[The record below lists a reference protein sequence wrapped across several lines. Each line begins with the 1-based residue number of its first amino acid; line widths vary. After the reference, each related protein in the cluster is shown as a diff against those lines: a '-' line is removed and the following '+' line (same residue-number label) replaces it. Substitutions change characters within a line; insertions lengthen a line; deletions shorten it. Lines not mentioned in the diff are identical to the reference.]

1 MSDIYVLPGESIKD
15 AVKKSE
21 KGKVILKKGIHFLR
35 EPVELGAENNGIT
48 ICCEEGAKICGCV
61 ELENPLWEKTQ
72 NGIYRTETLKGLN
85 PDMLFLNGE
94 AMILARYPNY
104 REDVLP
110 LGGTA
115 STKEIK
121 ERVKN
126 YKNPA
131 GGFIRAMH
139 EAGWGGN
146 SYFIEGK
153 DQSSPLGLK
162 LKWIGD
168 NNRGSGFGNE
178 LVVEN
183 VFEELDDE
191 KEWYYS
197 SQDGYLYFKPVSED
211 DLSGVFHLGT
221 LSELFK
227 IKGVSDIKFQNVTF
241 CETKRSMFEKDKQYR
256 PLLRGDWCIMP
267 AGAVSVVDSE
277 NITFENCVFENI
289 GSNGIYIG
297 DYGKGHKITGC
308 CFLNIGSTAVQIVGS
323 PSAVYGPS
331 FWKNDMYSDL
341 PVHRTKV
348 EYPEK
353 TGPASEEYPRDI
365 LIENNFI
372 ENVGIYEKQSSGV
385 NLSVCYNVKILHNT
399 ICKSARSNINV
410 NDGTFG
416 GHEIAYNDIFDS
428 QRETQDHGPFNSWG
442 RDRFWSVPKYNAG
455 GKYGDKIRRY
465 KKDGKIYDLTK
476 IDSLGETFIHHNRFS
491 HGADAPHSWG
501 IDLDDGSSNYAIY
514 NNLCIGIGIKLREGF
529 NRRVWSNVLIG
540 GPLNIHVPYKMSR
553 DEVHDNYVV
562 CQNPVMFAGA
572 DRKRFLKSESKI
584 HDNIFLTPDGT
595 GVQGFLSSQNKT
607 EKFSDSK
614 TASEILEI
622 LKNKYDLKDFDESLY
637 GKENSKKPEEYVYIP
652 DKSEDKNKC
661 VILGAQISDIT
672 QEIKSSTAF
681 SSLSGAYVEKTGLLS
696 LAGFQKRDIILR
708 VGDREITSGADL
720 KNIPAA
726 DLFFKPVCVYRANAE
741 TVLHK
746 K

>member
-1 MSDIYVLPGESIKD
+1 MPDIYVLPGESIKD
-15 AVKKSE
+15 AVKNAE
-21 KGKVILKKGIHFLR
+21 NGKVILKKGVHFLR
-35 EPVELGAENNGIT
+35 EPIELGAENNGIT

-85 PDMLFLNGE
+85 FDMLFLNGE

-115 STKEIK
+115 SAKEIK

-131 GGFIRAMH
+131 GGFVRAMH

-153 DQSSPLGLK
+153 DQSSPSGLK

-197 SQDGYLYFKPVSED
+197 SQDGYLYFKPVSEA
-211 DLSGVFHLGT
+211 DLSGVFRLGT

-227 IKGVSDIKFQNVTF
+227 IKGASDIKFRNVTF
-241 CETKRSMFEKDKQYR
+241 CETKRSMFEKNKRYR

-267 AGAVSVVDSE
+267 AGAVSVVNSE

-297 DYGKGHKITGC
+297 DYGRGHQITGC
-308 CFLNIGSTAVQIVGS
+308 RFLNIGSTAVQIAGS
-323 PSAVYGPS
+323 PSAVYEPS
-331 FWKNDMYSDL
+331 FWKNDMYPDL
-341 PVHRTKV
+341 PVHRTEV
-348 EYPEK
+348 EHPEK

-465 KKDGKIYDLTK
+465 KKDGKTYDLTK
-476 IDSLGETFIHHNRFS
+476 IDSLGETVIHHNRFS
-491 HGADAPHSWG
+491 HGANAPHSWG

-529 NRRVWSNVLIG
+529 NRRVWGNVLIG

-553 DEVHDNYVV
+553 DEIHDNYVV
-562 CQNPVMFAGA
+562 SQNPVMFAGA

-584 HDNIFLTPDGT
+584 CDNLFFTPDGA

-614 TASEILEI
+614 TASEILAI
-622 LKNKYDLKDFDESLY
+622 LKNKYDLKDFDENLY
-637 GKENSKKPEEYVYIP
+637 GKENSKKPEEYVYIH

-681 SSLSGAYVEKTGLLS
+681 SSLSGAYVEKAGLLF

-720 KNIPAA
+720 KNIPSA
-726 DLFFKPVCVYRANAE
+726 DLFFKPVYVYRANAE

>member
-1 MSDIYVLPGESIKD
+1 MSDIYVLPVESIKD
-15 AVKKSE
+15 AVKNAE
-21 KGKVILKKGIHFLR
+21 NGKVILKKGVHFLR
-35 EPVELGAENNGIT
+35 EPIELGAENNGIT

-61 ELENPLWEKTQ
+61 ELENPIWEKTQ
-72 NGIYRTETLKGLN
+72 NGTYRTETLKGLN

-115 STKEIK
+115 SAKEIK

-131 GGFIRAMH
+131 GGFVRAMH

-153 DQSSPLGLK
+153 DQSSPTGLK

-197 SQDGYLYFKPVSED
+197 SQDGYLYFKPASED
-211 DLSGVFHLGT
+211 DLNGVFHLGI

-227 IKGVSDIKFQNVTF
+227 IKGASDIKFQNVTF

-267 AGAVSVVDSE
+267 AGAVSVVNSE

-308 CFLNIGSTAVQIVGS
+308 RFTNIGSTAVQIAGS
-323 PSAVYGPS
+323 PSAVYEPS
-331 FWKNDMYSDL
+331 FWKNDMYPDL

-465 KKDGKIYDLTK
+465 KKNGKIYDLTK
-476 IDSLGETFIHHNRFS
+476 IDSLGETVIHHNRFS
-491 HGADAPHSWG
+491 HSANAPHSWG

-514 NNLCIGIGIKLREGF
+514 NNLCVGIGIKLREGF
-529 NRRVWSNVLIG
+529 NRRVWGNVLIG

-553 DEVHDNYVV
+553 DEVHDNFVV
-562 CQNPVMFAGA
+562 CQNPMMFAGA
-572 DRKRFLKSESKI
+572 DRKRFLKSESQI
-584 HDNIFLTPDGT
+584 CDNIFLTPDGA

-607 EKFSDSK
+607 EKFSESK
-614 TASEILEI
+614 TASEILAI
-622 LKNKYDLKDFDESLY
+622 LKNKYDLNDFDENLY

-661 VILGAQISDIT
+661 VIFGALISDISE
-672 QEIKSSTAF
+672 EIKSSTAF

-696 LAGFQKRDIILR
+696 LTGFQKRDIILR

-720 KNIPAA
+720 KNIPSA
-726 DLFFKPVCVYRANAE
+726 DLFFKPVCVYRANTE

>member
-15 AVKKSE
+15 AVKKAE
-21 KGKVILKKGIHFLR
+21 NGKVILKKGIHFLS

-48 ICCEEGAKICGCV
+48 ICCEEGAKVCGCI
-61 ELENPLWEKTQ
+61 ELENPIWEKTQ
-72 NGIYRTETLKGLN
+72 NGIYCTETLKGLN

-115 STKEIK
+115 SAKEIK

-126 YKNPA
+126 YKNPV
-131 GGFIRAMH
+131 GGFVRAMH

-153 DQSSPLGLK
+153 DQSSPSGLK

-168 NNRGSGFGNE
+168 NNRGSRFGNE

-211 DLSGVFHLGT
+211 DLNGVFHLGI

-227 IKGVSDIKFQNVTF
+227 IKGASDIKFQNVTF

-297 DYGKGHKITGC
+297 DYGKGHQITGC
-308 CFLNIGSTAVQIVGS
+308 RFLNIGSTAVQIVGS
-323 PSAVYGPS
+323 PSAVYEPS
-331 FWKNDMYSDL
+331 FWKNDMYPDL

-353 TGPASEEYPRDI
+353 TGPVSEEYPRDI

-465 KKDGKIYDLTK
+465 KKGGKIYDLTK
-476 IDSLGETFIHHNRFS
+476 IDSLGETVIHHNRFS

-514 NNLCIGIGIKLREGF
+514 NNLCVGIGIKLREGF
-529 NRRVWSNVLIG
+529 NRRVWGNILIG
-540 GPLNIHVPYKMSR
+540 GSINIHVPYKMSR
-553 DEVHDNYVV
+553 DEVHDNFIV
-562 CQNPVMFAGA
+562 CQNPAMFAGS
-572 DRKRFLKSESKI
+572 DKKRFLKSESKI
-584 HDNIFLTPDGT
+584 CNNIFLTPDGA
-595 GVQGFLSSQNKT
+595 GVQGFLLSQNKT

-614 TASEILEI
+614 TASEILAI
-622 LKNKYDLKDFDESLY
+622 LKNKYDLKDFDENLY
-637 GKENSKKPEEYVYIP
+637 GKENTKKPEEYVYIP

-661 VILGAQISDIT
+661 VIWGAQISDIT

-708 VGDREITSGADL
+708 VGDREITCGADL
-720 KNIPAA
+720 KKISSA

>member
-1 MSDIYVLPGESIKD
+1 MAEIYVVPGESIKS
-15 AVKKSE
+15 AVRKAE
-21 KGKVILKKGIHFLR
+21 NGKVILKKGVHFL
-35 EPVELGAENNGIT
+35 EKTVELGAENSGVT
-48 ICCEEGAKICGCV
+48 ICCEEGAEICGCI
-61 ELENPLWEKTQ
+61 EIDSPFWEQ
-72 NGIYRTETLKGLN
+72 IGNGIYRTETFKCLN

-104 REDVLP
+104 RENVLP

-115 STKEIK
+115 AAKEIR
-121 ERVKN
+121 ERTKN
-126 YKNPA
+126 YKDPV
-131 GGFIRAMH
+131 GGFVRAMH

-153 DQSSPLGLK
+153 DRSSPVGLK
-162 LKWIGD
+162 LRWIGD

-183 VFEELDDE
+183 VFEELDHE

-197 SQDGYLYFKPVSED
+197 AQEGYLYFKPASED
-211 DLSGVFHLGT
+211 DLNGVFHLGV

-227 IKGVSDIKFQNVTF
+227 IKGANDIKFENVIF
-241 CETKRSMFEKDKQYR
+241 CETKRSMFEKDKRYR

-267 AGAVSVVDSE
+267 VGAVSVADSE
-277 NITFENCVFENI
+277 NITFENCSFKNI

-297 DYGKGHKITGC
+297 GYGKGHRITGC
-308 CFLNIGSTAVQIVGS
+308 RFLNIGSTAIQVAGS
-323 PSAVYGPS
+323 ASAVYEPS
-331 FWKNDMYSDL
+331 FWENDMHADL

-348 EYPEK
+348 EHPEK
-353 TGPASEEYPRDI
+353 TGPASEEYPRDVF
-365 LIENNFI
+365 IENNFI
-372 ENVGIYEKQSSGV
+372 ENVGIYEKQSSGI

-455 GKYGDKIRRY
+455 GKYGEKIRQY
-465 KKDGKIYDLTK
+465 KKNGKVYDLTK
-476 IDSLGETFIHHNRFS
+476 IDSLGEITIHHNRFS
-491 HGADAPHSWG
+491 HSADSPRSWG

-514 NNLCIGIGIKLREGF
+514 NNLCVGIGIKLREGF
-529 NRRVWSNVLIG
+529 NRRVWGNVLIG
-540 GPLNIHVPYKMSR
+540 GSLNIHVPYAMSR
-553 DEVHDNYVV
+553 DGVHDNFIV
-562 CQNPVMFAGA
+562 CRNPVMFAGG

-584 HDNIFLTPDGT
+584 CNNIFLTPDGE
-595 GVQGFLSSQNKT
+595 GVQRFLSSQNKT
-607 EKFSDSK
+607 EKFSDKK
-614 TASEILEI
+614 TVSEILTM
-622 LKNKYDLKDFDESLY
+622 LRQKYGLKDFDESIY
-637 GKENSKKPEEYVYIP
+637 GKKNSKKPKEYFYIP
-652 DKSEDKNKC
+652 AGPADKKTTS
-661 VILGAQISDIT
+661 ILGARISDIT

-681 SSLSGAYVEKTGLLS
+681 SSFSGVYVKRTGLLF
-696 LAGFQKRDIILR
+696 LAGFRERDIVLS
-708 VGDREITSGADL
+708 VGNKEITCGANL
-720 KNIPAA
+720 KNISSA
-726 DLFFKPVCVYRANAE
+726 DMFFKPVCVYRANAK

>member
-1 MSDIYVLPGESIKD
+1 MADIYVLPGECIKS
-15 AVKKSE
+15 AIE
-21 KGKVILKKGIHFLR
+21 KAGNGKVVLKKDFHFLNK
-35 EPVELGAENNGIT
+35 PIELGPENNGIT
-48 ICCEEGAKICGCV
+48 ICCEEGAKICGSV
-61 ELENPLWEKTQ
+61 EIENPVWEQTK
-72 NGIYRTETLKGLN
+72 NGIYRTKTLKGLN

-94 AMILARYPNY
+94 AMILARYPNC

-115 STKEIK
+115 TAKEIK
-121 ERVKN
+121 ERAKN
-126 YKNPA
+126 YKNPV

-153 DQSSPLGLK
+153 DQSLPTGLK

-178 LVVEN
+178 LVAEN

-197 SQDGYLYFKPVSED
+197 PQDGYLYFKPVSED
-211 DLSGVFHLGT
+211 DLRGVFHLGV

-227 IKGVSDIKFQNVTF
+227 IKGASDIKFQNITF

-267 AGAVSVVDSE
+267 TGAVSVVDSE
-277 NITFENCVFENI
+277 NISFENCVFENI

-308 CFLNIGSTAVQIVGS
+308 RFLNIGSTAVQVVGS
-323 PSAVYGPS
+323 ASAVYEPS
-331 FWKNDMYSDL
+331 FWKNDMYTDL

-348 EYPEK
+348 EHPEK
-353 TGPASEEYPRDI
+353 TGSASEEYPRDI

-465 KKDGKIYDLTK
+465 KKNGKIYDLTK
-476 IDSLGETFIHHNRFS
+476 IDSLGETAIHHNRFS
-491 HGADAPHSWG
+491 HSADAPHSWG
-501 IDLDDGSSNYAIY
+501 IDLDDGSSNYDIY
-514 NNLCIGIGIKLREGF
+514 NNLCVGIGIKLREGF
-529 NRRVWSNVLIG
+529 NRRVWGNVLIG

-553 DEVHDNYVV
+553 DEIHDNFVV

-584 HDNIFLTPDGT
+584 CDNIFFTPDGA
-595 GVQGFLSSQNKT
+595 GVQGFLTANNKT
-607 EKFSDSK
+607 EKFSDKK
-614 TASEILEI
+614 TASEILSI
-622 LKNKYDLKDFDESLY
+622 IKNKYNLKDFDESLY
-637 GKENSKKPEEYVYIP
+637 GTENGKKPEEFVYVP
-652 DKSEDKNKC
+652 GKTKDENKS

-681 SSLSGAYVEKTGLLS
+681 SSLSGAYVENSGLLS
-696 LAGFQKRDIILR
+696 LAGIQKRDIILR
-708 VGDREITSGADL
+708 VGDRKINFAVDL
-720 KNIPAA
+720 KNVPTV
-726 DLFFKPVCVYRANAE
+726 DLFFKPLAVYRANSKI
-741 TVLHK
+741 VLRK

>member
-1 MSDIYVLPGESIKD
+1 MSDIYVLPSESIKD
-15 AVKKSE
+15 AVKKAHN
-21 KGKVILKKGIHFLR
+21 GKVVLKKGIHFLS
-35 EPVELGAENNGIT
+35 EPVELDAENNGIT
-48 ICCEEGAKICGCV
+48 ICCEEGAKVCGCV
-61 ELENPLWEKTQ
+61 ELENPIWEKTQ

-115 STKEIK
+115 SAKEIK

-211 DLSGVFHLGT
+211 DLNGVFHLGI

-227 IKGVSDIKFQNVTF
+227 IKGASDIKFQNVTF

-267 AGAVSVVDSE
+267 AGTVSVVDSE

-289 GSNGIYIG
+289 GSTGIYIG
-297 DYGKGHKITGC
+297 NYGKGHKITGC
-308 CFLNIGSTAVQIVGS
+308 RFSNIGSTAVQIVGS
-323 PSAVYGPS
+323 PSAVYEPS
-331 FWKNDMYSDL
+331 FWKNDMYPDL

-348 EYPEK
+348 EHPEK

-372 ENVGIYEKQSSGV
+372 ENVGIYEKQSSGI
-385 NLSVCYNVKILHNT
+385 NLSVCFNVKILHNT

-491 HGADAPHSWG
+491 HSTDAPHSWG

-529 NRRVWSNVLIG
+529 NRRVWGNVLIG

-553 DEVHDNYVV
+553 DEVHDNFIV

-584 HDNIFLTPDGT
+584 CDNLFFTPDGA
-595 GVQGFLSSQNKT
+595 GVRGFLSSQNQT

-614 TASEILEI
+614 TASEILAI
-622 LKNKYDLKDFDESLY
+622 LKNKYDLNDFDESLY

-661 VILGAQISDIT
+661 VILGALISDIT

-681 SSLSGAYVEKTGLLS
+681 SSLFGAYVEKTGLLS

-708 VGDREITSGADL
+708 VGDREITCTADL
-720 KNIPAA
+720 KNIPST
-726 DLFFKPVCVYRANAE
+726 DLFFKPVCVYRANAK

>member
-1 MSDIYVLPGESIKD
+1 MPEIYVLPVESIKD
-15 AVKKSE
+15 AVKKAE
-21 KGKVILKKGIHFLR
+21 KGKVILKKGIHFLSK
-35 EPVELGAENNGIT
+35 PVELGAENNGIT
-48 ICCEEGAKICGCV
+48 VCCEEGAKICGCV
-61 ELENPLWEKTQ
+61 EIENPLWEKTQ
-72 NGIYRTETLKGLN
+72 KGIYRTETLKGLN

-115 STKEIK
+115 SAKEIK
-121 ERVKN
+121 GRVKN

-153 DQSSPLGLK
+153 DQSSPSGLK

-197 SQDGYLYFKPVSED
+197 SQDGYLYFKPVNED
-211 DLSGVFHLGT
+211 ELNGVFHLGI

-227 IKGVSDIKFQNVTF
+227 IKGASDIKFQNVTF

-308 CFLNIGSTAVQIVGS
+308 RFSNIGSTAVQIVGS
-323 PSAVYGPS
+323 PSAVYEPS
-331 FWKNDMYSDL
+331 FWKNDMYPDL

-348 EYPEK
+348 EHPEK

-385 NLSVCYNVKILHNT
+385 NLSVCFNVKILHNT

-476 IDSLGETFIHHNRFS
+476 IDSLGETVIHHNRFS
-491 HGADAPHSWG
+491 HSANAPHSWG

-529 NRRVWSNVLIG
+529 NRRVWGNVLIG
-540 GPLNIHVPYKMSR
+540 GPLNIHVPYNMSR
-553 DEVHDNYVV
+553 DEVHDNFIV

-584 HDNIFLTPDGT
+584 CNNIFLTPDGA

-614 TASEILEI
+614 TASEILAI

-637 GKENSKKPEEYVYIP
+637 GKENTKKPEEYVYIP
-652 DKSEDKNKC
+652 DKSENKNKC
-661 VILGAQISDIT
+661 RISGAQISDIT
-672 QEIKSSTAF
+672 EEIKSSTAF

-696 LAGFQKRDIILR
+696 LAGFEKRDIILR
-708 VGDREITSGADL
+708 VGDREITCGADL
-720 KNIPAA
+720 KDIPLA
-726 DLFFKPVCVYRANAE
+726 DLFFKPVCVYRANSE

>member
-15 AVKKSE
+15 AVKKAHN
-21 KGKVILKKGIHFLR
+21 GKVVLKKGIHFLS

-48 ICCEEGAKICGCV
+48 ICCEEDAKICGCV
-61 ELENPLWEKTQ
+61 EIENPVWEKTQ

-115 STKEIK
+115 SAKEIK

-131 GGFIRAMH
+131 GGFVRAMH

-197 SQDGYLYFKPVSED
+197 PQNGYLYFKPVNED
-211 DLSGVFHLGT
+211 DLSGVFHLGI

-227 IKGVSDIKFQNVTF
+227 IKGASDIKFQNVTF

-308 CFLNIGSTAVQIVGS
+308 RFSNIGSTAVQIVGS
-323 PSAVYGPS
+323 PSAVYEPS
-331 FWKNDMYSDL
+331 FWKNDMYPDL
-341 PVHRTKV
+341 YVHRTKV
-348 EYPEK
+348 EHPEK

-385 NLSVCYNVKILHNT
+385 NLSVCCNVKILHNT

-476 IDSLGETFIHHNRFS
+476 IDSLGETVIHHNRFS
-491 HGADAPHSWG
+491 HSADAPHSWG

-529 NRRVWSNVLIG
+529 NRRVWGNVLIG
-540 GPLNIHVPYKMSR
+540 GPLNIHVPYNMSR
-553 DEVHDNYVV
+553 DEVHDNFIV

-584 HDNIFLTPDGT
+584 CDNLFLTPDGA

-614 TASEILEI
+614 TASEILAI
-622 LKNKYDLKDFDESLY
+622 LKNKYDLNDFDANLY

-661 VILGAQISDIT
+661 VILGALISDIT

-681 SSLSGAYVEKTGLLS
+681 SSLSGAYVEKAGLLF

-720 KNIPAA
+720 KNIPSA
-726 DLFFKPVCVYRANAE
+726 DLFFKPVYVYRANAE

>member
-1 MSDIYVLPGESIKD
+1 MPEIYVLPGESIKD
-15 AVKKSE
+15 AVKKAE
-21 KGKVILKKGIHFLR
+21 NGKVVLKRGIHFLS

-72 NGIYRTETLKGLN
+72 KGIYRTATIKGLN

-115 STKEIK
+115 SAKEIK

-126 YKNPA
+126 YKNPV
-131 GGFIRAMH
+131 GGFVRAMH

-153 DQSSPLGLK
+153 DQASPLGLK

-183 VFEELDDE
+183 VFEELDDA

-197 SQDGYLYFKPVSED
+197 SQDGYLYFKPASED
-211 DLSGVFHLGT
+211 ELNGVFHLGI

-227 IKGVSDIKFQNVTF
+227 IKGASDIKFQNVTF

-308 CFLNIGSTAVQIVGS
+308 RFSNIGSTAVQIVGS
-323 PSAVYGPS
+323 PSAVYEPS

-348 EYPEK
+348 EHPEK

-372 ENVGIYEKQSSGV
+372 ENVGIYEKQSSGI
-385 NLSVCYNVKILHNT
+385 NLSVCCNVKILHNT

-476 IDSLGETFIHHNRFS
+476 IDSLGETVIHHNRFS
-491 HGADAPHSWG
+491 HSANAPHSWG

-529 NRRVWSNVLIG
+529 NRRVWGNVLIG

-553 DEVHDNYVV
+553 DEVHDNFIV

-584 HDNIFLTPDGT
+584 HDNIFLTPDGA
-595 GVQGFLSSQNKT
+595 GVQSFLSSQNKT
-607 EKFSDSK
+607 EKFSESK

-622 LKNKYDLKDFDESLY
+622 LKNKYDLKDVDESFY
-637 GKENSKKPEEYVYIP
+637 GKKNSKKPEEYVYIP

-661 VILGAQISDIT
+661 IILGAQISDIT
-672 QEIKSSTAF
+672 EEIKSSTAF
-681 SSLSGAYVEKTGLLS
+681 SSLSGAYVGKAGLLF

-720 KNIPAA
+720 KNIPSA
-726 DLFFKPVCVYRANAE
+726 DLFFKLVYIYRANAE